1 VNVSTYGGQIVESLP
16 EEAILL
22 TGADGVAAGV

>member
-1 VNVSTYGGQIVESLP
+1 VNVSTYGGQIVDSLP

-22 TGADGVAAGV
+22 TADGVATGA